1 MPTYEY
7 KCPKCG
13 TRFERIQKI
22 SDPAGA
28 RCPKCKAKAERL
40 ISGGHGLVFKGSG
53 FYETDYKQPGDK
65 VKHDKAKSDKATQRV
80 KDGGE
85 KPPASPKPDSPKSDS
100 KAD

>member
-13 TRFERIQKI
+13 TRFEKIQKI
-22 SDPAGA
+22 TARPGA
-28 RCPKCKAKAERL
+28 PCPKCGTTAERQ

-53 FYETDYKQPGDK
+53 FYETDYKRPSDK
-65 VKHDKAKSDKATQRV
+65 ARHDRAKSDKAQQKQ
-80 KDGGE
+80 KDGGT
-85 KPPASPKPDSPKSDS
+85 PAPTKTDSTKSDS

>member
-13 TRFERIQKI
+13 TRFEKFQKI
-22 SDPAGA
+22 TAKPGA
-28 RCPKCKAKAERL
+28 PCPRCGTTAERL

-53 FYETDYKQPGDK
+53 FYETDYKRPSE
-65 VKHDKAKSDKATQRV
+65 KARRSRSE
-80 KDGGE
+80 GE
-85 KPPASPKPDSPKSDS
+85 KPSTSKPDSSKSGS

>member
-13 TRFERIQKI
+13 TRFEKIQKI
-22 SDPAGA
+22 TARPGA
-28 RCPKCKAKAERL
+28 PCPKCGTTAERQ

-53 FYETDYKQPGDK
+53 FYETDYKRPS
-65 VKHDKAKSDKATQRV
+65 DKAKHDRAKTDKAQQKQ
-80 KDGGE
+80 KDGGGT
-85 KPPASPKPDSPKSDS
+85 PAPTKPDSSKSDS

>member
-13 TRFERIQKI
+13 TRFERVQKI
-22 SDPAGA
+22 SEPSGA
-28 RCPKCKAKAERL
+28 PCPKCGKKAERL

-53 FYETDYKQPGDK
+53 FYETDYKRPGEK
-65 VKHDKAKSDKATQRV
+65 AKHDKAKSDKASQKL

-85 KPPASPKPDSPKSDS
+85 KPPAPSKPDTPKPDS

>member
-13 TRFERIQKI
+13 TRFEKFQRITAK
-22 SDPAGA
+22 PGA
-28 RCPKCKAKAERL
+28 PCPKCGTTAERL

-53 FYETDYKQPGDK
+53 FYETDYKRPSDK
-65 VKHDKAKSDKATQRV
+65 ARHDRAKSDKAQV
-80 KDGGE
+80 KQKDGGE
-85 KPPASPKPDSPKSDS
+85 KPAPSKPDSPKSDS

>member
-13 TRFERIQKI
+13 TRFERVQKI
-22 SDPAGA
+22 SAKPGA
-28 RCPKCKAKAERL
+28 PCPKCGTRAERL

-53 FYETDYKQPGDK
+53 FYETDYKRPSDK
-65 VKHDKAKSDKATQRV
+65 AKHDKATSDSATRRQKEGAEKA
-80 KDGGE
+80 
-85 KPPASPKPDSPKSDS
+85 PAPPKPDSSKSDS

>member
-13 TRFERIQKI
+13 TRFERFQRITA
-22 SDPAGA
+22 PPTLP
-28 RCPKCKAKAERL
+28 CPKCGASAERL

-53 FYETDYKQPGDK
+53 FYETDYKRPGEK
-65 VKHDKAKSDKATQRV
+65 AKHDKKK
-80 KDGGE
+80 KGEGG
-85 KPPASPKPDSPKSDS
+85 PPAADKPSTPSTPDAPPPKADS

>member
-13 TRFERIQKI
+13 TRFEKFQRITAK
-22 SDPAGA
+22 PGTP
-28 RCPKCKAKAERL
+28 CPKCGTTAERL

-53 FYETDYKQPGDK
+53 FYETDYKRPS
-65 VKHDKAKSDKATQRV
+65 DKAKHDRV
-80 KDGGE
+80 KPTHKDGGE
-85 KPPASPKPDSPKSDS
+85 KPAPAKPDSSKSDS